1 MLQNKG
7 RKYTFLYWNQT
18 NWIALLCLRYVF
30 RHFMQRKFINNLIFI
45 LFLNLLVKPFWI
57 LGIDVAVQNRVGAEE
72 YGLYAPIFS
81 FAILLN
87 IILDFGITNYNN
99 RNIAQHSHMLRRYFS
114 GIFNVKLI
122 LGGIYLGVTLLFG
135 LAFGYEG
142 RAFWLLFVLGIN
154 QIMASMV
161 LYLRSNIS
169 GLHLFKTEGILSIM
183 DRVIMIGLCS
193 ILLWSG
199 YFEGRFEIEWF
210 VYAQFWAYF
219 TTAIVAFVLVYA
231 KAKFYKIK
239 VDVVLFRVILKQSLP
254 FALLVLLMSF
264 YYRLDSVMIE
274 RLLPDGRVQAGVYAQ
289 AYRLLEGFN
298 MFGYLFAGL
307 LLPIFSRMLKNKE
320 SVAKLVQTSFNLL
333 FIPAVSIS
341 VVSLLYSE
349 ELMEILYLEH
359 IGESAEIFTVL
370 MVSFIAI
377 VLTYIYGTL
386 LTANGSLKQLNIISV
401 IGLVVNLVTNW
412 ILIPIYGA
420 WGAAVATLGTQFFV
434 ILAQIV
440 ICKKLFKM
448 HYETTFIVKQV
459 ALVTVGVIASIYT
472 VSYFS
477 DFRIHSIVIIAFFGL
492 LALLLGLVNKNDVL
506 KVLKKE

>member
-1 MLQNKG
+1 MLQNKAS
-7 RKYTFLYWNQT
+7 KYTFLYWNQT
-18 NWIALLCLRYVF
+18 NWIALLCLFYLFRY
-30 RHFMQRKFINNLIFI
+30 FMQRKFINNLLFI

-57 LGIDVAVQNRVGAEE
+57 LGIDVVVQNRVGAAE

-122 LGGIYLGVTLLFG
+122 LGLIYLAITLAFG
-135 LAFGYEG
+135 LIFGYEG
-142 RAFWLLFVLGIN
+142 RAIWLLFVLGIN
-154 QIMASMV
+154 QIMASMI

-193 ILLWSG
+193 VLLWSG
-199 YFEGRFEIEWF
+199 YFDGRFEIEWF

-219 TTAIVAFVLVYA
+219 ITAIVAFFLVYA

-239 VDVVLFRVILKQSLP
+239 IDFVLFRVILKQGLP

-264 YYRLDSVMIE
+264 YYRLDTVMVE
-274 RLLPDGRVQAGVYAQ
+274 RLLPDGRVQAGIYYQ

-307 LLPIFSRMLKNKE
+307 LLPIFSRMLKNNE

-333 FIPAVSIS
+333 FIPAVSVA
-341 VVSLLYSE
+341 VVSLLYPQE
-349 ELMEILYLEH
+349 IMNILYLEN
-359 IGESAEIFTVL
+359 IVESAEVFAVL
-370 MVSFIAI
+370 MISFIAI

-386 LTANGSLKQLNIISV
+386 LTANGSLKKLNIISL
-401 IGLVVNLVTNW
+401 IGLVVNFTMNW
-412 ILIPIYGA
+412 ILIPEYGA
-420 WGAAVATLGTQFFV
+420 LGAAVATLGTQFFV
-434 ILAQIV
+434 ILAQII
-440 ICKKLFKM
+440 ICKRLFEM
-448 HYETTFIVKQV
+448 HYEWSFILKQV
-459 ALVTVGVIASIYT
+459 VLVVVGVMVSIYS
-472 VSYFS
+472 VVYFS
-477 DFRIHSIVIIAFFGL
+477 DFRIHGFLIIALFGV
-492 LALLLGLVNKNDVL
+492 LALLLGLVKKEDVL
-506 KVLKKE
+506 KVLKRG